1 MNKKFT
7 LIELLVVISII
18 AILASLL
25 LPALNQAKER
35 ARSIKCVANLKSCVL
50 GLQSYA
56 DVNKDFF
63 PASLSILKGSNYGW
77 AAVLVYDRHLPDG
90 KRYSYDTMFL
100 CPSAQYLPAD
110 SGGWNSVGSRSYG
123 LAKGT
128 ALFGELGNYTAD
140 PTYYHIR
147 RSTIARGEFQKVPLG
162 GDSIHTRDLYQAN
175 ALMVFDPSV
184 ASRGV
189 GIGGNRT
196 LHMRHSGQANV
207 FYSDGHV
214 ASLRKTDITGDTW
227 MTYAMATNNGIF

>member
-35 ARSIKCVANLKSCVL
+35 AKGIKCIANLKSCVM

-63 PASLSILKGSNYGW
+63 PAASSIVDGRTYGW
-77 AAVLVYDRHLPDG
+77 AGVLVYDRHLPDAR
-90 KRYSYDTMFL
+90 KYSYDTIFL
-100 CPSAQYLPAD
+100 CPSAQYVAAE
-110 SGGWNSVGSRSYG
+110 SGGWNSYGGRSYG

-128 ALFGELGNYTAD
+128 TLFGELGNYTAD

-175 ALMVFDPSV
+175 ALMMSDPSV

-189 GIGGNRT
+189 GIGSNRT

-207 FYSDGHV
+207 FYSDGHT
-214 ASLRKTDITGDTW
+214 APLRKVDITGDTW
-227 MTYAMATNNGIF
+227 MTYARATNNGIF